1 MAPEASTGNQGVG
14 DGPLSTLWHR
24 QLDRLEQGGRL
35 TRNDVREAMEE
46 HPRWRFLG
54 PSASSK
60 EEQAAIKDNPVP
72 LVEGQTISA
81 PHMVAILLETA
92 QPEPGDACLEIGAGS
107 GWLAALLAHI
117 VEPGGHVTGLE
128 IHAKLANMAQ
138 ANTQAIDNTTIIHGD
153 GSLGHPPNAPY
164 DVIIVSC
171 GAPEIPD
178 PLIEQLAQGG
188 RLVIPVGPRGHQR
201 LHRITKTPQG
211 PKEEDLGP
219 CAFVPL
225 TGEHGH

>member
-1 MAPEASTGNQGVG
+1 MPPTPSTGNEGEG
-14 DGPLSTLWHR
+14 DTPLHR
-24 QLDRLEQGGRL
+24 TWQEQLDRLQQADRI
-35 TRNDVREAMEE
+35 TRKDVRDAMET

-54 PSASSK
+54 SNPSLREK
-60 EEQAAIKDNPVP
+60 QQAIQDNPVGIH
-72 LVEGQTISA
+72 EGQTISA

-92 QPEPGDACLEIGAGS
+92 NPQPGDNCLEIGAGS

-117 VEPGGHVTGLE
+117 VQPGHVTGLE
-128 IHAKLANMAQ
+128 IHAKLAHMAKQ
-138 ANTQAIDNTTIIHGD
+138 NTQTLSNLTIIHGD
-153 GSLGHPPNAPY
+153 GSLGHPENAPY

-171 GAPEIPD
+171 GAPKIPD
-178 PLIEQLAQGG
+178 PLQNQLAPNG

-201 LHRITKTPQG
+201 LKRITRTNTDHH
-211 PKEEDLGP
+211 EEDLGG